1 MQQPFDLSGVT
12 AWITGA
18 GRGIGLACAR
28 AFADSGANVVG
39 IDMSISDELSEITEF
54 TKSIDVGDGG
64 AVKQAAED
72 LLKAGLVPDVLV
84 NNAGITRDGM
94 VWKLSSEDWQSVI
107 NVNLTGAFHLTQA
120 VFPSMRERGSGS
132 IINIT
137 SINGMRG
144 KLGQSNYAAA
154 KAGMI
159 GLTKTNAIE
168 GGRFGI
174 RVNAVAPGMVET
186 EMAKQLPE
194 EVKQKARDESALNR
208 LAQPEDIA
216 NCVMFLASPLSRHIT
231 GQVIKVDGGQYI

>member
-39 IDMSISDELSEITEF
+39 IDMSISDELSAITEF
-54 TKSIDVGDGG
+54 TKSIDVGDGD

-72 LLKAGLVPDVLV
+72 LLKAGLLPDVLV

-94 VWKLSSEDWQSVI
+94 VWKLSTEDWQRVI
-107 NVNLTGAFHLTQA
+107 NVNLTGAFNLTKA
-120 VFPSMRERGSGS
+120 VFPSMREKGSGS
-132 IINIT
+132 IVNIT

-194 EVKQKARDESALNR
+194 EIKQKAKDESALNR

>member
-12 AWITGA
+12 VWITGA

-39 IDMSISDELSEITEF
+39 IDMSISDELSAITEF
-54 TKSIDVGDGG
+54 TKSIDVGDAE
-64 AVKQAAED
+64 AVKKAAED
-72 LLKAGLVPDVLV
+72 LHNAGLAPDVLV

-120 VFPSMRERGSGS
+120 VFPSMREKGSGS
-132 IINIT
+132 IINVT

-159 GLTKTNAIE
+159 GLTKTNARE

-194 EVKQKARDESALNR
+194 EVKQRAKDESALNR

-216 NCVMFLASPLSRHIT
+216 NCIMFLASPLARHIT